1 MPAGKGKEGA
11 PTPACSD
18 SIGID
23 ALSDE
28 LLQHIIGFLQAQEA
42 VRTSVL
48 ARRWRNLWK
57 SAMRVRIVA
66 WQGKFLGSVEKLCD
80 FVDHLLQHRQGST
93 LLTFDLA
100 FTSFG
105 QEMSECLYKDDYNFL
120 NHVNNWFW
128 HAVSCRVQVLFLN
141 AFGSCIEEPSLLL
154 DNVPIKSR
162 HLTML
167 ELDGVSVQSR
177 FLDFSNCPSLEQLK
191 FHNCY
196 FSYDS
201 RFRIRAPNLVSL
213 YLAIIWGMIP
223 VLESMPSL
231 ETAFFATS
239 MESED
244 TCDEDDCACEF
255 CENYYNISGGTD
267 SNRCVLLKGL
277 SEAEHLTLFSG
288 PQMYIFK
295 MDLKCCPMFSKLRTL
310 VLDDYWC
317 VPDDFRALVC
327 ILKRSPVLQK
337 LTLQLSSKKHRQQR
351 ERKGILGP
359 MEGSAAILEH
369 LKIIEVT
376 CDAVDERIG
385 KLTFFLCAFHIRFS
399 LN

>member
-42 VRTSVL
+42 VRTCVL

-66 WQGKFLGSVEKLCD
+66 DEDKFLGSVEKLCS
-80 FVDHLLQHRQGST
+80 FVDRLLQHRRGST
-93 LLTFDLA
+93 LHTFDLV

-105 QEMSECLYKDDYNFL
+105 QEMSACLYKDDYSFL
-120 NHVNNWFW
+120 KLVNDWFW
-128 HAVSCRVQVLFLN
+128 HAESCQVQVLFLN
-141 AFGSCIEEPSLLL
+141 AFSRYIEDPSLLL
-154 DNVPIKSR
+154 YNKPIESR
-162 HLTML
+162 HLTRL

-177 FLDFSNCPSLEQLK
+177 FLDFSNCPSLEQLE

-196 FSYDS
+196 FSDDS
-201 RFRIRAPNLVSL
+201 RFRIRAPNLDSL
-213 YLAIIWGMIP
+213 VLAKVWGMIP

-231 ETAFFATS
+231 VTAYVATS

-244 TCDEDDCACEF
+244 TCFENDCACEF
-255 CENYYNISGGTD
+255 CENYYKISGGTD
-267 SNRCVLLKGL
+267 SCVLLKGL

-288 PQMYIFK
+288 PQTYIFK

-310 VLDDYWC
+310 VLNDYWC

-327 ILKRSPVLQK
+327 ILKHSPVLQK
-337 LTLQLSSKKHRQQR
+337 LTLELSSEKYRQQR
-351 ERKGILGP
+351 ERKGILAP

-376 CDAVDERIG
+376 CDAVDERIC
-385 KLTFFLCAFHIRFS
+385 KLTFFLCAFHICFT